1 MIILQDE
8 QGTEA
13 WRMSRLGKP
22 SASGFAKLITRT
34 GKPSTSADGYIN
46 QLIFERISG
55 ELTQHHVSD
64 AMIRGTELEPVA
76 RDNYQFITEN
86 AVTEVG
92 FILGD
97 GEEFGCSPDGLIGE
111 DGGLEIKCPL
121 GTTMVKYLREPNEL
135 VKTYWQQI
143 QGCLWIT
150 GREWW
155 DAFAFHP
162 NTPHVH
168 VTVERD
174 EVFIEK
180 LAEQV
185 MSAVNTIQTEVER
198 HTNE

>member
-76 RDNYQFITEN
+76 RIT
-86 AVTEVG
+86 ASLTVTFV
-92 FILGD
+92 L
-97 GEEFGCSPDGLIGE
+97 
-111 DGGLEIKCPL
+111 
-121 GTTMVKYLREPNEL
+121 TTVEEL
-135 VKTYWQQI
+135 VVVPPT
-143 QGCLWIT
+143 
-150 GREWW
+150 
-155 DAFAFHP
+155 
-162 NTPHVH
+162 
-168 VTVERD
+168 
-174 EVFIEK
+174 
-180 LAEQV
+180 
-185 MSAVNTIQTEVER
+185 AVIVLPEPEYP
-198 HTNE
+198 